1 MPIIAMVIAMVWTM
15 VKAMVLGMGHIPYK
29 NSLKRPVY
37 RQDLQSVY

>member
-1 MPIIAMVIAMVWTM
+1 MPIIAMVMPMVWTM